1 MGTEFLLLC
10 SLVIANTNVFRLQT
24 LTFSSVTLQVKRTN
38 CNFRVWCELF
48 SLAGSKIGDRHLL
61 LGSQLVSAQATEA
74 TAAVTATLL
83 LFRTFFFFFLLI
95 NLTTQVI
102 IFHIKGG
109 LAPSPAGPLPPT
121 DQSRAISAFLAPADS

>member
-61 LGSQLVSAQATEA
+61 LGSQLVSAQAT
-74 TAAVTATLL
+74 AAVTATLL
-83 LFRTFFFFFLLI
+83 LFRTFFFFLLI

-121 DQSRAISAFLAPADS
+121 DQSRAISAFLEPADS